1 MSINNP
7 DFCQKFLYFRERMRI
22 AINTRFLLPSR
33 MEGFGWYTY
42 EVCRR
47 LVQKHPEHT
56 FIFFFDRA
64 YDSKFIFGENVIP
77 VVLKP
82 QARHPVLFYLWF
94 EFAVS
99 KALRRYRADVFFSPD
114 GYLSLKTKV
123 PQLATIH
130 DINFEH
136 FPGDLPFQ
144 ARKYLRHFFP
154 KFARK
159 ATKIITVSEYSKQDI
174 CQTYGIDSAK
184 VRVAWNGVSDD
195 YEPLDESRCIAV
207 RNEYVSGKEYFI
219 FVGSLHPRKNVQ
231 RLIQAFELYK
241 NKNPQ
246 GCELVIV
253 GEKLWKKSTVY
264 IPPAIEKHIHFTGHL
279 SLAELTKVM
288 GAAFALVYVP
298 YFEGFGIPLAEAMK
312 CGIPVISGKLTSL
325 PEVVGDAGLLVDPY
339 NVSEIADAM
348 QRITEDTDLH
358 AELAAKSLER
368 SKLFSWDFSADAV
381 WEEIVVTAGVV

>member
-1 MSINNP
+1 
-7 DFCQKFLYFRERMRI
+7 MRI
-22 AINTRFLLPSR
+22 AINTRFLLPAR

-47 LVQKHPEHT
+47 LVHGHPEHT
-56 FIFFFDRA
+56 FIFFFDRP
-64 YDSKFIFGENVIP
+64 YDPKFIFGDNVIP

-94 EFAVS
+94 EFAIT

-136 FPGDLPFQ
+136 YPGDLPFQ

-159 ATKIITVSEYSKQDI
+159 AAKILTVSEYSKRDI
-174 CQTYGIDSAK
+174 CETYNIAPGK
-184 VRVAWNGVSDD
+184 VRAVWNGVSEE
-195 YEPLDESRCIAV
+195 YGPLDESRCISV

-231 RLIQAFELYK
+231 RLIRAFEQYK
-241 NKNPQ
+241 DKNPQ

-253 GEKLWKKSTVY
+253 GEKLWKNSKLY
-264 IPPAIEKHIHFTGHL
+264 IPPAIEKNVHFTGHL
-279 SLAELTKVM
+279 SLSELTKLM
-288 GAAFALVYVP
+288 GAALALVYVP
-298 YFEGFGIPLAEAMK
+298 YFEGFGIPLVEAMK
-312 CGIPVISGKLTSL
+312 CGIPVISGKLTAL
-325 PEVVGDAGLLVDPY
+325 PEVIGDAGLLVDPHDTG
-339 NVSEIADAM
+339 EIALAM
-348 QRITEDTDLH
+348 ECLTEDASLR
-358 AELAAKSLER
+358 AELSAKGLER
-368 SKLFSWDFSADAV
+368 SKLFSWDFTAGAV
-381 WEEIVVTAGVV
+381 WEEIVVAAGVV